1 MIKEDGKEEE
11 GRKQST
17 ILNGVAEKME
27 KALKNVE
34 NGLEKMRNQ

>member
-11 GRKQST
+11 GMKQST
-17 ILNGVAEKME
+17 ILNVVAEKME

-34 NGLEKMRNQ
+34 NGL